1 MSLLET
7 VMCCLECH
15 WQLTYSDIW
24 AFGCVGLIAGVV
36 FVNSQDKT
44 EASVCVPSHCQY
56 LNTSTIFTDCKPFAC
71 GCCTINRPYPPTVL
85 SLDTRA
91 SFKCWYSSVCRRIRQ
106 SQRNCFCLSVA
117 PSQLFL
123 SWGPCH
129 AARVTFSCCMTQ
141 RFASLMADKAQDFYV
156 GDQSLHHER
165 LRSLDDFQSRNNDG
179 LLNTSVSLQICSV
192 TTSQINKKKI
202 QI

>member
-1 MSLLET
+1 MWLLYHKQT
-7 VMCCLECH
+7 LP
-15 WQLTYSDIW
+15 T
-24 AFGCVGLIAGVV
+24 
-36 FVNSQDKT
+36 
-44 EASVCVPSHCQY
+44 HCFKFRY
-56 LNTSTIFTDCKPFAC
+56 
-71 GCCTINRPYPPTVL
+71 
-85 SLDTRA
+85 TRTA

-117 PSQLFL
+117 PSQLIL

-156 GDQSLHHER
+156 GDQSLHPER

-192 TTSQINKKKI
+192 TTSQIKTKQYKFKNLI
-202 QI
+202 FRRQGNSRRL